1 MIDVDRL
8 RLLFE
13 TARHLS
19 PSQIRSRARA
29 VMRRKLRKVTKARF
43 TPPSEVR
50 VALHEPLWRG
60 LEAAGKFGAHVD
72 EARRIA
78 EGRFIFLNR
87 EVVYAGEP
95 RWDDPTVAQLWRY
108 HLHYFDYVRE
118 LAIRAAV
125 GEREA
130 ASATFRVLADSWMRR
145 NERLTGDGWHPYTLS
160 LRIVNWCHALD
171 AFAPELA
178 NDVEF
183 RNRLVPSLHGQ
194 LRFLADNLETDVRGN
209 HLLKNLRA
217 LIWGGIVFEGEEP
230 KRWLDLALPMLEVEM
245 AEQVLADGGHFE
257 RVPGYHLLVLCDV
270 IETVEFL
277 RRNRAVPV
285 WLDNARARMSDFLD
299 AILPPDGRLPLF
311 KDTTLEND
319 PHPLD
324 LFTGGGIYSTLIFG
338 EPTPLAV
345 RKPARPSE
353 LLGATGYA
361 VLRSPRHHL
370 VVDVGRPCPDYL
382 PAHAHAD
389 MFSFELTV
397 DGSPVVVDS
406 GVYEYAAGKWR
417 DYFRSTR
424 AHNTAEVA
432 GANQSEVWGSFR
444 VARRAMPKNITF
456 ASRDGIAIVQGQH
469 DGYTRMSP
477 PVVHRRTLASID
489 DFLWIVVDELFGNG
503 RTSAASYLHL
513 TRPIFVACAGASV
526 STEKGWYSPR
536 FGELQE
542 NSVTVL
548 TAEGPLPLRIAYAL
562 SLERD
567 VVLRIEG
574 DEVTAVTPR
583 RGVSLWIPRSAPP
596 IVR

>member
-1 MIDVDRL
+1 
-8 RLLFE
+8 
-13 TARHLS
+13 
-19 PSQIRSRARA
+19 
-29 VMRRKLRKVTKARF
+29 
-43 TPPSEVR
+43 
-50 VALHEPLWRG
+50 
-60 LEAAGKFGAHVD
+60 
-72 EARRIA
+72 
-78 EGRFIFLNR
+78 
-87 EVVYAGEP
+87 
-95 RWDDPTVAQLWRY
+95 
-108 HLHYFDYVRE
+108 
-118 LAIRAAV
+118 
-125 GEREA
+125 
-130 ASATFRVLADSWMRR
+130 
-145 NERLTGDGWHPYTLS
+145 
-160 LRIVNWCHALD
+160 
-171 AFAPELA
+171 
-178 NDVEF
+178 
-183 RNRLVPSLHGQ
+183 
-194 LRFLADNLETDVRGN
+194 
-209 HLLKNLRA
+209 
-217 LIWGGIVFEGEEP
+217 
-230 KRWLDLALPMLEVEM
+230 
-245 AEQVLADGGHFE
+245 
-257 RVPGYHLLVLCDV
+257 
-270 IETVEFL
+270 
-277 RRNRAVPV
+277 
-285 WLDNARARMSDFLD
+285 
-299 AILPPDGRLPLF
+299 
-311 KDTTLEND
+311 
-319 PHPLD
+319 
-324 LFTGGGIYSTLIFG
+324 
-338 EPTPLAV
+338 
-345 RKPARPSE
+345 
-353 LLGATGYA
+353 
-361 VLRSPRHHL
+361 
-370 VVDVGRPCPDYL
+370 
-382 PAHAHAD
+382 